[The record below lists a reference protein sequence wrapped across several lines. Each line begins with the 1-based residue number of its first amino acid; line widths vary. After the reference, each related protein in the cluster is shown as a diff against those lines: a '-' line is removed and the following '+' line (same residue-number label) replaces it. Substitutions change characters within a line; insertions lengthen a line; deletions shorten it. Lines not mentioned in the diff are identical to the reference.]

1 LPDYGPNHHSVKPG
15 LTWRPEEAWVPVA
28 EHTPQPERSETR
40 PPVSSAE
47 IGGLVPA
54 GYDLSLGATVQRAR
68 LDPGSLTPAA
78 VLRLQRTIG
87 NRAVGQLLNGSSVPA
102 GALGGLAPGI
112 GPDDEAATIGGLTTA
127 EVSDSAQTF
136 GGAIRREPPTTST
149 ATGTA
154 TTAAI
159 TISTKTNSGPTWNPH
174 GHFDWRVGFS
184 TSGRN
189 GWIVQQVENTY
200 SGTDSAGKAFTTGL
214 PTPKYWEAWAVDGSG
229 AVTPAVGAN
238 NDYWIRPSRGAS
250 TKGSWSMKGEVH
262 FTTTDPATQG
272 FTKGGAKDAGILL
285 STTTAPT
292 GLGSVLL
299 NRSANG
305 TWDSTG
311 STPTH
316 TGATS

>member
-1 LPDYGPNHHSVKPG
+1 L
-15 LTWRPEEAWVPVA
+15 VA
-28 EHTPQPERSETR
+28 VSEHTPQQERAETR
-40 PPVSSAE
+40 QPAAPAE
-47 IGGLVPA
+47 VGGLVPA
-54 GYDLSLGATVQRAR
+54 GHDLSLGATVQRAR
-68 LDPGSLTPAA
+68 LDPGSLTPTA

-87 NRAVGQLLNGSSVPA
+87 NRAVGQLLTGPSAPA

-112 GPDDEAATIGGLTTA
+112 SPDDENAMIGGLTTA
-127 EVSDSAQTF
+127 EVSNSEQAI
-136 GGAIRREPPTTST
+136 GGVIRRQPPTTTTTTAPAST
-149 ATGTA
+149 AAPAAAPAA
-154 TTAAI
+154 T

-174 GHFDWRVGFS
+174 GHFDWRVGFT

-189 GWIVQQVENTY
+189 GWIVQKIENTY

-229 AVTPAVGAN
+229 AVTPAIGSD
-238 NDYWIRPSRGAS
+238 NDYWIRGSRGTG

-272 FTKGGAKDAGILL
+272 FTKGGAPDAGILL

-292 GLGSVLL
+292 GLGAVLL

-311 STPTH
+311 TTPTH